1 MDVVDDAGRGLAS
14 QARLVGQVVAGEL
27 FYRGAVEWGFT
38 GWSVTDLLVRSKPLV
53 RQTSPVLRQ
62 DGEARCRAVCAR
74 RCSAGASPTVR
85 TRVDASERAHL
96 HSPAGRTT

>member
-53 RQTSPVLRQ
+53 RETSPFETVKRGGRVARAESPGRDPLR
-62 DGEARCRAVCAR
+62 
-74 RCSAGASPTVR
+74 
-85 TRVDASERAHL
+85 
-96 HSPAGRTT
+96 

>member
-38 GWSVTDLLVRSKPLV
+38 GWSVTDLLVRSKPLRGGV
-53 RQTSPVLRQ
+53 SGRLRAPVFRRCVP
-62 DGEARCRAVCAR
+62 DGEN
-74 RCSAGASPTVR
+74 GVR
-85 TRVDASERAHL
+85 TRVDVSERAHL